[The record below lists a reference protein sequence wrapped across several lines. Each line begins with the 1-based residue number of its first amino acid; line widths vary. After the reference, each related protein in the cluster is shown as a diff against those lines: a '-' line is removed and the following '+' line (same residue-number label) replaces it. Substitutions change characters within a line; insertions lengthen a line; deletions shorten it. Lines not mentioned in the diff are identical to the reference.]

1 MGISSLLLRFKSKN
15 YLSGVKGDFSKLNN
29 ADLIISIGWQSTA
42 LKAASIFNKP
52 LLFYSKKGFPFE
64 NNFFSLDDESNLRI
78 KKYCKKL
85 WVNEKNIIY
94 KIHKIIKQKTELKS
108 VINSSNNLISEIG
121 FYENKI
127 EDYFNNYFVG

>member
-1 MGISSLLLRFKSKN
+1 M
-15 YLSGVKGDFSKLNN
+15 
-29 ADLIISIGWQSTA
+29 
-42 LKAASIFNKP
+42 
-52 LLFYSKKGFPFE
+52 
-64 NNFFSLDDESNLRI
+64 DDESNLRI